1 MSKSFTKAEVATHK
15 DEANGIYIIID
26 NGVYDIT
33 SMCPPKIP
41 MHRCWS
47 RVHALT

>member
-33 SMCPPKIP
+33 SMCPPKIL
-41 MHRCWS
+41 HKCCS